1 MDALLVAGGVFPC
14 HFQPGITAKS
24 QHKKVDAIEEWM
36 VATYPRVDSPVEHF
50 FTDDQYIRKIF
61 MRAGSLI
68 TSKIHLT
75 RHPFFVLQGKCA
87 VWDAEKGVHIV
98 KAPYFGITEPGTR
111 RILLIGEDCIWATV
125 HAKLQG
131 ETVEDIERRI
141 IEPRSYNIVN
151 NDEFL
156 QLDGGPDIAALLAE
170 ALKNEN
176 V

>member
-1 MDALLVAGGVFPC
+1 MSTAVAE
-14 HFQPGITAKS
+14 QLGITTND

-50 FTDDQYIRKIF
+50 LTDDQYVRKIF
-61 MRAGSLI
+61 MRAGTLI
-68 TSKIHLT
+68 TSKIHIT
-75 RHPFFVLQGKCA
+75 RHPFFVLQGKAA

-98 KAPYFGITEPGTR
+98 QAPYFGITEAGTR

-125 HAKLQG
+125 HARLPD
-131 ETVEDIERRI
+131 ETVDDIERRI
-141 IEPRSYNIVN
+141 IEPRPYSIVN

-156 QLDGGPDIAALLAE
+156 QLEGGGNITSLLIE